1 MHTIGAF
8 SPWRVEA
15 EPMKR
20 IAIAAAATA
29 IMIGAGAAAL
39 ATTSEPA
46 PDMNAEI
53 MNPMIGGQAMLPNR
67 DIAENIANSPEHTAL
82 TRNLKE
88 SGVESLLKG
97 RGPFTVFAPTNDAFA
112 LAHGTGDKAELT
124 KLLDYHI
131 VRGKLDSKTLL
142 RLIGE
147 GGGQAKLKTVEGG
160 TLVAMMNGP
169 ANIALVDEKG
179 QTADITIY
187 DVYQSNGVMQVID
200 KVVRPD

>member
-1 MHTIGAF
+1 MNRLG
-8 SPWRVEA
+8 
-15 EPMKR
+15 
-20 IAIAAAATA
+20 IAAVATA
-29 IMIGAGAAAL
+29 LIIGAGAAF
-39 ATTSEPA
+39 ATTSDPA
-46 PDMNAEI
+46 PDPNAEV
-53 MNPMIGGQAMLPNR
+53 MNPMIAGQAMLPNR
-67 DIAENIANSPEHTAL
+67 DIADNIANSPEHTAF
-82 TRNLKE
+82 TRDLKA

-97 RGPFTVFAPTNDAFA
+97 KGPFTVFAPTNGAFA
-112 LAHGTGDKAELT
+112 SAGAVNDKAELA

-131 VRGKLDSKTLL
+131 VRGRLDSKTLL

-169 ANIALVDEKG
+169 TNIALVDEKG
-179 QTADITIY
+179 ETADITIY